1 MSQLNEVMFPVMEVP
16 AIIYPTAHD
25 ELHQVEYKNT
35 GYKFI
40 VREDN
45 GKVLSCMTND
55 YKLVKNE
62 TIINYANPIIE
73 KSGGKVKEIKS
84 LGNGAKTFMS
94 WNFPNE
100 KVNIGKNDDL
110 TPEIIIKN
118 SYDGTIGLNIIAG
131 AFRLIC
137 LNGAVIGIVATKY
150 RNKHIVQN
158 MSLDDIDGI
167 IDETINKTKIIMK
180 EEFPLLFDTKVKDQ
194 HILKML
200 KLFPLTSSEYI
211 TQKLIESKPDS
222 LWDLFNVG
230 TNVATHGL
238 DRKMESTHKLESK
251 LYNLVKSMATK
262 EAARA

>member
-16 AIIYPTAHD
+16 AVGQLFGEGIK
-25 ELHQVEYKNT
+25 EQT

-118 SYDGTIGLNIIAG
+118 SYDGTIGVNILAG
-131 AFRLIC
+131 AFRLVC
-137 LNGAVIGIVATKY
+137 SNGMVVGVIADKY
-150 RNKHIVQN
+150 KNKHSIHN
-158 MSLDDIDGI
+158 ISLDDIESVI
-167 IDETINKTKIIMK
+167 RNTIEKTKLTFT
-180 EEFPLLFDTKVKDQ
+180 EEFP
-194 HILKML
+194 ILKDKKISEKHIINLIKM
-200 KLFPLTSSEYI
+200 FPLKANELI
-211 TQKLIESKPDS
+211 TQRLIADKPKTF
-222 LWDLFNVG
+222 WDLFNVG
-230 TNVATHGL
+230 TNVLTHHMN
-238 DRKMESTHKLESK
+238 RNSESTHNLESS
-251 LYNLVKSMATK
+251 LYPSIKRWATV
-262 EAARA
+262 ANA